1 VRNRQ
6 VSAKVQNTAGDLGY
20 LVKRI
25 RTLLRRC
32 TRRSF
37 AGLAAAVLVLAGVQW
52 TVVASQAVAAE
63 RPNILLINLD
73 DARFDALQYMP
84 KTAGWMAPGVNF
96 SNARVAIPSCCPSR
110 ATMFTGR
117 YAHGNGVT
125 RQSEGLQLD
134 TEHTLARY
142 LQSAGYS
149 TAMAGKFLVSWP
161 RSTPPPGFNRHTVIW
176 GGYYNYEARLQ
187 GVSRQVSEY
196 STVFLGEQLRTHLR
210 EFEASDSTPWFGY
223 LATQAPHI
231 SDGWKTL
238 PVPETKYASS
248 PVGNCAE
255 PSEADRSDK
264 PTYVTWV
271 QADPGYDQQL
281 CAAQIRTLMTV
292 DDEIDLTLR
301 QLQTD
306 GELANTMVI
315 FTSDNGYFWGEH
327 GWTGKFLPYEPAV
340 RVPLR
345 IRWDGH
351 LTSRTDSRLASII
364 DIFPTITE
372 TIGIAP
378 SRALDGRSLLRYNNL
393 RSEIFSE
400 YFNDADNGS
409 TIPTWS
415 SLTSTTRKYV
425 ENSIV
430 NSSGQTTLVREYYN
444 LQTDPGELVNLL
456 QDGDSAND
464 PSASELASWAQRLT
478 NARAC
483 GGNSCM

>member
-1 VRNRQ
+1 V
-6 VSAKVQNTAGDLGY
+6 
-20 LVKRI
+20 
-25 RTLLRRC
+25 
-32 TRRSF
+32 
-37 AGLAAAVLVLAGVQW
+37 AALVLAATIHGI
-52 TVVASQAVAAE
+52 VVAPRPSAAE

-84 KTAGWMAPGVNF
+84 KTAGWMAPGVHF
-96 SNARVAIPSCCPSR
+96 TNARVAIPSCCPSR

-125 RQSEGLQLD
+125 RQSEASRLD
-134 TEHTLARY
+134 TERTLMRY

-176 GGYYNYEARLQ
+176 GGYYNYEARVQ

-196 STVFLGEQLRTHLR
+196 STIFLGKQLRGYLR
-210 EFEASDSTPWFGY
+210 GFEASDATPWFGY

-231 SDGWKTL
+231 SGGWKTL
-238 PVPETKYASS
+238 PVPETKYASA
-248 PVGNCAE
+248 PVPNCAK
-255 PSEADRSDK
+255 PGEADRSDK

-271 QADPGYDQQL
+271 KADPAYNQQL

-327 GWTGKFLPYEPAV
+327 GWTAKFLPYEPAV

-351 LTSRTDSRLASII
+351 LTSRTDSRHASVI
-364 DIFPTITE
+364 DILPTITE
-372 TIGIAP
+372 TVGIVP
-378 SRALDGRSLLRYNNL
+378 TRALDGRSLLRSDSL
-393 RSEIFSE
+393 RSEVFSE

-415 SLTSTTRKYV
+415 SLTSSTRKYV
-425 ENSIV
+425 ENRVV
-430 NSSGQTTLVREYYN
+430 NSSGQTTIVREYYN
-444 LQTDPGELVNLL
+444 LQTDGDELVNLL
-456 QDGDSAND
+456 KDGNPAND
-464 PSASELASWAQRLT
+464 PSASELAAWAQRLA

-483 GGNSCM
+483 NGSACP